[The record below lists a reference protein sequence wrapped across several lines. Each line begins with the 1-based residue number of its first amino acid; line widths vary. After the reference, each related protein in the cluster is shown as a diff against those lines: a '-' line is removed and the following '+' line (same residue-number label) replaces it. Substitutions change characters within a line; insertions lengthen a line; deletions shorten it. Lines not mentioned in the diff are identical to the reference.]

1 MFKILGNLFDSN
13 EREVNKLR
21 PLVELTNSFEA
32 DFKKLSDSKLKD
44 VTTDFRKRLE
54 KGETQD
60 ELLPEAFAA
69 VREAARRTIGQRHF
83 DVQIMGGVVL
93 HEGKIA
99 EMRTGEG
106 KALVATLPLYLN
118 ALTEKGVHLVTVHDY
133 LAKRD
138 AEWMGPIY
146 HALGL
151 SVGVINHE
159 SAFVFDPHVK
169 KEDEELKMDP
179 KESLSPEQEGLG
191 IGKFLRPVSRKKA
204 YLADITYGT
213 NHEFGFDYLRDNMV
227 VDIHDMVQRNLN
239 FAIVDEVDSIL
250 IEEARPPLIIP
261 KAAEESTEKYYDFAK
276 IIEKLTSQT
285 DYVVDEKLKTANLT
299 EIGISKIERLTG
311 VSNLYE
317 KDFDSVHH
325 IEEALMAHAMYKKD
339 RDYIVKDGEVIIVD
353 EFTGRL
359 MPGRRYS
366 EGLHQAIEAKEG
378 VEIQRE
384 SQTLATISFQNY
396 FRLYKKLAGMTGTA
410 VTSAEEF
417 HKVYKLDV
425 IVIPTNKPSV
435 REDLPDSV
443 YKNEHGK
450 YEALIED
457 IDSRHKKGQPVLV
470 GTTSIEKNELLGD
483 LLKRKGVP
491 HQLLNAKNHLKEAQL
506 IASAGQKGAVTMA
519 TNIAGRGVDIKLGEG
534 VANLGGLHV
543 IGSERHEARRIDN
556 QLRGRSGRQGDS
568 GSTKFYVSL
577 QDDIMRLFGGD
588 AVSNIMNALKVPDDI
603 PIEAGLV
610 SKAIESAQNRVEGN
624 NFDTRKRVVEYDD
637 VMNKQREVIYS
648 ERRKIL
654 TLGDP
659 KNENKEEAQKE
670 LKELIEEKID
680 DAIDT
685 VVTVATG
692 EAQTI

>member
-227 VDIHDMVQRNLN
+227 ADIHDMVQRNLN

-250 IEEARPPLIIP
+250 IDEARTPLIISQ
-261 KAAEESTEKYYDFAK
+261 AAEESTEKYYDFAK

-299 EIGISKIERLTG
+299 EIGISTIERLTG

-317 KDFDSVHH
+317 
-325 IEEALMAHAMYKKD
+325 M
-339 RDYIVKDGEVIIVD
+339 
-353 EFTGRL
+353 
-359 MPGRRYS
+359 
-366 EGLHQAIEAKEG
+366 
-378 VEIQRE
+378 
-384 SQTLATISFQNY
+384 
-396 FRLYKKLAGMTGTA
+396 
-410 VTSAEEF
+410 
-417 HKVYKLDV
+417 DV

-491 HQLLNAKNHLKEAQL
+491 HQLLNAKNHLKEAQI

-577 QDDIMRLFGGD
+577 
-588 AVSNIMNALKVPDDI
+588 
-603 PIEAGLV
+603 
-610 SKAIESAQNRVEGN
+610 
-624 NFDTRKRVVEYDD
+624 
-637 VMNKQREVIYS
+637 
-648 ERRKIL
+648 
-654 TLGDP
+654 
-659 KNENKEEAQKE
+659 
-670 LKELIEEKID
+670 
-680 DAIDT
+680 
-685 VVTVATG
+685 
-692 EAQTI
+692 